1 MVLRLKRQKSV
12 SSLEQVEDELN
23 STVVIYGFYAINCGI
38 NDHAFT
44 LNQIVDILVN
54 RAGREHVGGS
64 NAS

>member
-1 MVLRLKRQKSV
+1 MVLRRKRQKSA
-12 SSLEQVEDELN
+12 SSLKQVEDKLN
-23 STVVIYGFYAINCGI
+23 SAVVVYGFYAINCGI

-54 RAGREHVGGS
+54 RASREHVGGS